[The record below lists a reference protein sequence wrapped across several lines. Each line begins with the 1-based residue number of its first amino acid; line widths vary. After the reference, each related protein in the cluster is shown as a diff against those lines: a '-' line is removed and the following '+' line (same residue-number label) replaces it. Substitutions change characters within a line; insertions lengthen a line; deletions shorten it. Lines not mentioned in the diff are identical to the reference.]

1 MRIQLQELKSLVS
14 DIVIEELQPIVD
26 KAIQKHM
33 RAITTNIVAEA
44 LNINA
49 KYLNS
54 LNERKVITKQAEVP
68 KPKSNDIMESILKD
82 TAENTLQNQQLA
94 EASNFRN
101 DMLNDT
107 LEMPTSEKLQKLAFG
122 GRNLPTRS
130 STIPIVNSDSNEQF

>member
-14 DIVIEELQPIVD
+14 DIVVEELQGIVD

-54 LNERKVITKQAEVP
+54 INERKVTTRQVEAP
-68 KPKSNDIMESILKD
+68 KPKSNDIMASILKD

-94 EASNFRN
+94 ENSNFRS

-107 LEMPTSEKLQKLAFG
+107 MEMPSSEKLQKLAFG
-122 GRNLPTRS
+122 GQSLPTRN
-130 STIPIVNSDSNEQF
+130 STIPNLE

>member
-14 DIVIEELQPIVD
+14 DIVVEELQEIVD

-54 LNERKVITKQAEVP
+54 INERKVTTRQVEAP
-68 KPKSNDIMESILKD
+68 KPKSNDIMASILKD

-94 EASNFRN
+94 ENSNFRS

-107 LEMPTSEKLQKLAFG
+107 MEMPSSEKLQKLAFG
-122 GRNLPTRS
+122 GQSLPTRN
-130 STIPIVNSDSNEQF
+130 STIPNLE

>member
-1 MRIQLQELKSLVS
+1 MKIQLQELKSLVS
-14 DIVIEELQPIVD
+14 DIVVEELQVIVD

-54 LNERKVITKQAEVP
+54 INERKVTTRQVEAT

-94 EASNFRN
+94 ETSNFRN

-122 GRNLPTRS
+122 GKSLPTRS
-130 STIPIVNSDSNEQF
+130 STIPSLE